1 MALPSCDQDHQLPII
16 VEKLLAAG
24 RPCFPVFEE
33 RRLAGV
39 PPPEMGSAPDTLAI
53 PDDPEDISTIELLP
67 EGAAAAWLI
76 AHIRSAEDIVLA
88 RIPAWAGDGATSC
101 MFPRQVKHSWPE
113 IEYKRIDRSEASCL
127 RITDVRGKGKGCVA
141 ASAVPRGELVARER
155 ALLMMPRTFVLPQH
169 AASTVATAMT
179 PKQRAA
185 FSALYNCKSADLGD
199 AQGIIRTN
207 SFLVPGM
214 PGHNVLYSA
223 VFETFSRINHR
234 CDYFSSL
241 CTAKVITSEPSA
253 SCCPNA
259 MFRWDKE
266 TFSGEIRAMRPI
278 SEGEEV
284 TISYFQEILEPAA
297 VTHERQKFLLEGYN
311 FKCTCSICARSSKA
325 RARSDDDRPIITM
338 SVTDIGAYHREMVYD
353 WITRGG
359 NDHARLL
366 NYLHTIEAALDREM
380 IFYPTHWI
388 YLARAVVMVRCAL
401 REAKAA
407 RKWAQRAAQ
416 HSRALTGSDGGWDA
430 IAREPEKCGWWGTWN
445 KPRLRGIWV

>member
-1 MALPSCDQDHQLPII
+1 MALASCDQDHQLPTI

-24 RPCFPVFEE
+24 RPSFPVFEE

-39 PPPEMGSAPDTLAI
+39 PPPEMGSAPNTLAI
-53 PDDPEDISTIELLP
+53 PGDPEDISTIELLP
-67 EGAAAAWLI
+67 EGAAAG
-76 AHIRSAEDIVLA
+76 V
-88 RIPAWAGDGATSC
+88 
-101 MFPRQVKHSWPE
+101 VKHSWPE
-113 IEYKRIDRSEASCL
+113 IVYKPIDRSEASCL
-127 RITDVRGKGKGCVA
+127 RITDVRGKGKGSVA

-155 ALLMMPRTFVLPQH
+155 ALLMMPRTFVIPQH

-185 FSALYNCKSADLGD
+185 FSALYNCKSADPGR
-199 AQGIIRTN
+199 RTRYHTHQ
-207 SFLVPGM
+207 LVPG
-214 PGHNVLYSA
+214 P
-223 VFETFSRINHR
+223 R

-311 FKCTCSICARSSKA
+311 FKCTCSICSRSSKA